1 MVRECA
7 SCLCCP
13 SGEESNRSRR
23 EPKRAC
29 RVRQGMK
36 GINRIFEWVG
46 YKYVSAKETT
56 GLLRQE
62 AELGADVDENA
73 GEKISR
79 FPRAG

>member
-1 MVRECA
+1 
-7 SCLCCP
+7 
-13 SGEESNRSRR
+13 
-23 EPKRAC
+23 
-29 RVRQGMK
+29 MK